1 MQYLSQ
7 FLIMEIDF
15 YKNISEKNKIG
26 KKLLNKLTLN
36 GNLREE
42 SSVIN
47 PTILVEYSNL
57 SVYNYAYI
65 PNFNRYYFVSEI
77 TSVRN
82 GLWRVSLKCDVLE
95 SFKKDILNLSCI
107 VDKQQNQSYNNY
119 IDDGSYINRADSF
132 VEIANYQN
140 GFNSS
145 GEFILITA
153 GAI

>member
-1 MQYLSQ
+1 MQ
-7 FLIMEIDF
+7 IEF
-15 YKNISEKNKIG
+15 YKNSSEKNKIG
-26 KKLLNKLTLN
+26 KFLSSVLTLN
-36 GNLREE
+36 GNLRDEC
-42 SSVIN
+42 SITS
-47 PTILVEYSNL
+47 PSILVEATSL
-57 SVYNYAYI
+57 VDYNYCYI
-65 PNFNRYYFVSEI
+65 PEFKRYYFISDI

-82 GLWRVSLKCDVLE
+82 NLWRVSLKCDVLE

-107 VDKQQNQSYNNY
+107 VDKQQNQSYSNY

-140 GFNSS
+140 GFNSN

>member
-1 MQYLSQ
+1 MQ
-7 FLIMEIDF
+7 INF
-15 YKNISEKNKIG
+15 YKNSSEKNKIG
-26 KKLLNKLTLN
+26 KSLSSGLTLS
-36 GNLREE
+36 GNLRDEC
-42 SSVIN
+42 SITS
-47 PTILVEYSNL
+47 PSILVEATSL
-57 SVYNYAYI
+57 VDYNYCYI
-65 PNFNRYYFVSEI
+65 PEFKRYYFISDI

-82 GLWRVSLKCDVLE
+82 NLWRVSLKCDVLE
-95 SFKKDILNLSCI
+95 SFKSDILKLSCI
-107 VDKQQNQSYNNY
+107 VDKQQNQSYNNN

>member
-1 MQYLSQ
+1 MQ
-7 FLIMEIDF
+7 IKF
-15 YKNISEKNKIG
+15 YKNSSEKNKIG
-26 KKLLNKLTLN
+26 KSLSSELTLN
-36 GNLREE
+36 GNLRDEC
-42 SSVIN
+42 SITS
-47 PTILVEYSNL
+47 PSILVEATSL
-57 SVYNYAYI
+57 VDYNYCYI
-65 PNFNRYYFVSEI
+65 PEFKRYYFISDI

-82 GLWRVSLKCDVLE
+82 NLWRVSLKCDVLE

-107 VDKQQNQSYNNY
+107 VDKQQNQSYSNN

-140 GFNSS
+140 GFNSN

>member
-1 MQYLSQ
+1 MQ
-7 FLIMEIDF
+7 IKF
-15 YKNISEKNKIG
+15 YKNSSEKNKIG
-26 KKLLNKLTLN
+26 KSLSSELTLN
-36 GNLREE
+36 GNLRDEC
-42 SSVIN
+42 SITS
-47 PTILVEYSNL
+47 PSILVEATSL
-57 SVYNYAYI
+57 VDYNYCYI
-65 PNFNRYYFVSEI
+65 PEFKRYYFISDI

-82 GLWRVSLKCDVLE
+82 NLWRVSLKCDVLE

>member
-1 MQYLSQ
+1 MK
-7 FLIMEIDF
+7 IDF

-26 KKLLNKLTLN
+26 KKLTNKLSLN

-47 PTILVEYSNL
+47 PTILVEHSNL
-57 SVYNYAYI
+57 SVYNYAHI
-65 PNFNRYYFVSEI
+65 PEFNRYYFVSEI

-107 VDKQQNQSYNNY
+107 VDKQQNQSYSNY
-119 IDDGSYINRADSF
+119 IDDGSHINRADSF

>member
-1 MQYLSQ
+1 
-7 FLIMEIDF
+7 MEIDF

-26 KKLLNKLTLN
+26 KKLTNKLSLN

-47 PTILVEYSNL
+47 PSILVEATSL
-57 SVYNYAYI
+57 VDYNYCYI
-65 PNFNRYYFVSEI
+65 PEFKRYYFISDI

-82 GLWRVSLKCDVLE
+82 NLWRVSLKCDVLE

-107 VDKQQNQSYNNY
+107 VDKQQNQSYSNN

>member
-1 MQYLSQ
+1 MQ
-7 FLIMEIDF
+7 IKF
-15 YKNISEKNKIG
+15 YKNSSEKNKIG
-26 KKLLNKLTLN
+26 KSLSSELTLN
-36 GNLREE
+36 GNLRDEC
-42 SSVIN
+42 SITS
-47 PTILVEYSNL
+47 PSILVEATSL
-57 SVYNYAYI
+57 VDYNYCYI
-65 PNFNRYYFVSEI
+65 PEFKRYYFISDI

-82 GLWRVSLKCDVLE
+82 NLWRVSLKCDVLE

-107 VDKQQNQSYNNY
+107 VDKQQNQSYSNN

>member
-1 MQYLSQ
+1 MK
-7 FLIMEIDF
+7 IEF
-15 YKNISEKNKIG
+15 YKNSSEKNKIG
-26 KKLLNKLTLN
+26 KFLSSVLTLN
-36 GNLREE
+36 GNLRDEC
-42 SSVIN
+42 SITS
-47 PTILVEYSNL
+47 PSILVEATSL
-57 SVYNYAYI
+57 VDYNYCYI
-65 PNFNRYYFVSEI
+65 PEFKRYYFISDI

-82 GLWRVSLKCDVLE
+82 NLWRVSLKCDVLE

-107 VDKQQNQSYNNY
+107 VDKQQNQSYSNN

>member
-1 MQYLSQ
+1 MQ
-7 FLIMEIDF
+7 IKF
-15 YKNISEKNKIG
+15 YKNYSEKNKIG
-26 KKLLNKLTLN
+26 KSLSSELTLN
-36 GNLREE
+36 GNLRDEC
-42 SSVIN
+42 SITS
-47 PTILVEYSNL
+47 PSILVEATSL
-57 SVYNYAYI
+57 VDYNYCYI
-65 PNFNRYYFVSEI
+65 PEFKRYYFISDI

-82 GLWRVSLKCDVLE
+82 NLWRVSLKCDVLE

-107 VDKQQNQSYNNY
+107 VDKQQNQSYSNN

>member
-1 MQYLSQ
+1 MQ
-7 FLIMEIDF
+7 IKF
-15 YKNISEKNKIG
+15 YKNSSEKNKIG
-26 KKLLNKLTLN
+26 KSLSSGLTLN
-36 GNLREE
+36 GNLRDEC
-42 SSVIN
+42 SITS
-47 PTILVEYSNL
+47 PSILVDANSL
-57 SVYNYAYI
+57 VDYNYCYI
-65 PNFNRYYFVSEI
+65 PEFKRYYFISDI

-82 GLWRVSLKCDVLE
+82 NLWRVSLKCDVLE

-107 VDKQQNQSYNNY
+107 VDKQQNQSYSNN